1 MIKNYIDEKKFFLI
15 IFLVSIFSLISAIY
29 IEYVLKI
36 YPCKLCIYQRIPFI
50 LSVFI
55 CFFGYNLNDKTIW
68 LLALV
73 SIFTLNAF
81 LSGYHVGIEN
91 SFFSEFSG
99 CTNDSLDI
107 QDKDQLLNKLKDI
120 NVSCKDVVFKIFGLS
135 LATIN
140 LIISLTIVA
149 LGINYFNYAKNK

>member
-15 IFLVSIFSLISAIY
+15 IFLVSIFSLLSAVY
-29 IEYVLKI
+29 IEYVLKV

-55 CFFGYNLNDKTIW
+55 CFFGYNLNDKTIS
-68 LLALV
+68 LIALV

-91 SFFSEFSG
+91 SIFLEFSG
-99 CTNDSLDI
+99 CKNDSLLWAHAV
-107 QDKDQLLNKLKDI
+107 QVQGPWGT
-120 NVSCKDVVFKIFGLS
+120 SQ
-135 LATIN
+135 
-140 LIISLTIVA
+140 
-149 LGINYFNYAKNK
+149 